1 MRIMD
6 DLRLIKI
13 DTSHYYRFDN
23 SLMNKVDYNHKIF
36 FDKFRRVDAMLSAEV
51 IKRHLNNEIIVAHSL
66 IKDKKVENIVIDY
79 NGTDDAGFYHKA
91 QLLLRKEGFLNWT
104 AYKSKTR
111 GHLHIYIHKGHTD
124 LLEAYFLSKT
134 LSTKLEKLAPKQW
147 RVLPSSD
154 IPPSFNILVLPYEVY
169 AKERG
174 SYWSKH
180 L

>member
-1 MRIMD
+1 MTIM

-13 DTSHYYRFDN
+13 DTSHYYRFDE
-23 SLMNKVDYNHKIF
+23 SLMNKITHNHKVF
-36 FDKFRRVDAMLSAEV
+36 FDKFARVGAMLSADI
-51 IKRHLNNEIIVAHSL
+51 IKRHWNGEFIVAHSL
-66 IKDKKVENIVIDY
+66 IKNKKVENIVIDY
-79 NGTDDAGFYHKA
+79 NGADDAGFYHKA

-111 GHLHIYIHKGHTD
+111 GHLHIYVHKGHTD
-124 LLEAYFLSKT
+124 LTEATLLAKT
-134 LSTKLEKLAPKQW
+134 LSLKLEAAAPKQW
-147 RVLPSSD
+147 RVFPNNEV
-154 IPPSFNILVLPYEVY
+154 PPNFNILVLPYEVY

>member
-1 MRIMD
+1 MTIL
-6 DLRLIKI
+6 DLRLIKLN
-13 DTSHYYRFDN
+13 TEHYYLLDN
-23 SLMNKVDYNHKIF
+23 DLKDKVIHNGKVFINHF
-36 FDKFRRVDAMLSAEV
+36 AVVNAMLSADI
-51 IKRHLNNEIIVAHSL
+51 IKRHWNREMVVAHSL
-66 IKDKKVENIVIDY
+66 IKNKKVENIVIDY

-91 QLLLRKEGFLNWT
+91 QILLRKEGFLNWT

-111 GHLHIYIHKGHTD
+111 GHLHIYVHNGHTD
-124 LLEAYFLSKT
+124 LLEAHFLSKT
-134 LSTKLEKLAPKQW
+134 ISAKLEKLTPKQW
-147 RVLPSSD
+147 RIFPSND